1 MVEIEPKEFWDDLK
15 WGRKH
20 YHQLLA
26 KYNDKWVAIVNKKVV
41 ASGESIK
48 RIRQEAIKKTGK
60 KHSPLIFV
68 EDASHVY

>member
-20 YHQLLA
+20 YHELMA

-60 KHSPLIFV
+60 KHIPIIFV
-68 EDASHVY
+68 EDAFHVY

>member
-20 YHQLLA
+20 YHELVV
-26 KYNDKWVAIVNKKVV
+26 KYTDKWVAIVNKKVV

-60 KHSPLIFV
+60 KHIPIIFV

>member
-1 MVEIEPKEFWDDLK
+1 MVEIEPKEFWADLK
-15 WGRKH
+15 WGRKN
-20 YHQLLA
+20 YNKLIT
-26 KYNDKWVAIVNKKVV
+26 KYTDQWVAIVDKKVV

-60 KHSPLIFV
+60 KHIPIIYV